1 MKQVLRFNKVI
12 KSIIITGDLCILNA
26 VFITVYHMMN
36 TTTLGITF
44 ANSLPQ
50 LSVLLNL
57 VYLLCNYSKGVVLH
71 RRLVRPH
78 HKIKRAVRNTFFSCG
93 RIHQSDKSGGLRES
107 LSPVLHPVLLMFPDN
122 SYSLPFIIQA
132 LTEGIQAP
140 GR

>member
-50 LSVLLNL
+50 LSVLLN
-57 VYLLCNYSKGVVLH
+57 CPAPPSRASRSH
-71 RRLVRPH
+71 HHACRPQH
-78 HKIKRAVRNTFFSCG
+78 IFSCG